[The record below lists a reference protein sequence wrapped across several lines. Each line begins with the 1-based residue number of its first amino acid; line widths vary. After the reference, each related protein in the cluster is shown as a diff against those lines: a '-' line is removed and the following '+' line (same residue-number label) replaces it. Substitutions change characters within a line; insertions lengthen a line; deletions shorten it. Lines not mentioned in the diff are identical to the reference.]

1 VTDGGKL
8 FIIRCSV
15 FSVLFC
21 LIAASGT
28 VLAESTPV
36 SFEAANRLY
45 FEGKFSEAAATYAML
60 EKSGQ
65 SSSALYFNLGNAFFK
80 SGQIG
85 RAISA
90 YRQARTL
97 APHDPDV
104 RANLQFA
111 RNQVQG
117 PSAPAVKSRAW
128 LGKLTVN
135 EWSVLAVISIWFL
148 FVLLGLGLWR
158 PRWQRSLRTYA
169 AGSAC
174 VALFLCSCAGASLFA
189 ARSKLTAI
197 VVSPDVSLKQGPLE
211 GSQNVLTVHDGAEL
225 PVLDENND
233 WLQVE
238 TEGRKVGWISK
249 NDVVVARS

>member
-1 VTDGGKL
+1 MIRGTL
-8 FIIRCSV
+8 FSTLRMV
-15 FSVLFC
+15 GMFWL
-21 LIAASGT
+21 AASASYCGN
-28 VLAESTPV
+28 VSGESTPA

-45 FEGKFSEAAATYAML
+45 FEGKYSDAAATYSML

-65 SSSALYFNLGNAFFK
+65 SSAALYFNLGNALFK

-85 RAISA
+85 RAIA
-90 YRQARTL
+90 AFRHAQAL

-117 PSAPAVKSRAW
+117 PTAATAKSRAW
-128 LGKLTVN
+128 LAKLTVN
-135 EWSVLAVISIWFL
+135 EWSVLAAVSIWGF
-148 FVLLGLGLWR
+148 FILLGLGLWR
-158 PRWQRSLRTYA
+158 PRWQRLLRNYA
-169 AGSAC
+169 LAMA
-174 VALFLCSCAGASLFA
+174 VLAVFLSGCAGASFVS
-189 ARSKLTAI
+189 ARSRQTAI
-197 VVSPDVSLKQGPLE
+197 IVSPDVALKQGPLE

-238 TEGRKVGWISK
+238 AQGPRVGWVSK
-249 NDVVVARS
+249 ADVVVAR